1 MIKSSSLVTCRALAE
16 KKFGKFTQLV
26 FTLVGENWTAEPIS
40 KDDPIFTRG
49 CVLSFSPIK
58 QPKTTSKKK

>member
-1 MIKSSSLVTCRALAE
+1 MIKSTSLASNRAEAK
-16 KKFGKFTQLV
+16 KKFGYCAQTIS
-26 FTLVGENWTAEPIS
+26 TLDGDIWTTELIS

-49 CVLSFSPIK
+49 YVIAFSPIK

>member
-1 MIKSSSLVTCRALAE
+1 MIKSTSLASNRAEAK
-16 KKFGKFTQLV
+16 KKFGYYAQTIS
-26 FTLVGENWTAEPIS
+26 TLDGENWTAEPIS

>member
-1 MIKSSSLVTCRALAE
+1 MIKSTSLASNRVEAK
-16 KKFGKFTQLV
+16 KKFGCYAQTIS
-26 FTLVGENWTAEPIS
+26 TLDGDIWTTELIS

-49 CVLSFSPIK
+49 YVIGFSPIK

>member
-26 FTLVGENWTAEPIS
+26 FIRDGENRTAEPVS

-49 CVLSFSPIK
+49 YVLGFSPIK

>member
-1 MIKSSSLVTCRALAE
+1 MIKSTSLASNRAEAK
-16 KKFGKFTQLV
+16 KKFGYYAQTIS
-26 FTLVGENWTAEPIS
+26 TLDGDIWTTELIS

-49 CVLSFSPIK
+49 CVIGFSPIK

>member
-1 MIKSSSLVTCRALAE
+1 MIKSSRLLSNRAEAK
-16 KKFGKFTQLV
+16 KKFGCYAQTIS
-26 FTLVGENWTAEPIS
+26 TLDGDIWTTELIS